1 MIPVLED
8 IIRGLLDGTITP
20 EQARHY
26 LKCHEDLQA
35 EVDSVSNVPY
45 ARAKCLVDTIKK
57 CEEQDLRWGPRTYPS
72 FDAQLA
78 ACADTTPID
87 LAGYHEIPNPRRAR
101 LTTAAR
107 GEELSWLDILVEE
120 VSKTTEQHD
129 NVGKLRD
136 QLIDVAGVAIQWAAQ
151 LTPDPQAEL
160 KFTNNADG
168 TVSATAHVTVDPDH
182 EGPNR
187 GPVATDAVGGSDVR

>member
-8 IIRGLLDGTITP
+8 IIRGLLDDTITP
-20 EQARHY
+20 EQARYY

-35 EVDSVSNVPY
+35 EVDSVSDVPY
-45 ARAKCLVDTIKK
+45 ARVRCLVDVIKK
-57 CEEQDLRWGPRTYPS
+57 CEDQDLRWGPRTYPS
-72 FDAQLA
+72 FNAQLA
-78 ACADTTPID
+78 ACADTTPTD

-107 GEELSWLDILVEE
+107 GEELAWLDILVEE
-120 VSKTTEQHD
+120 VCKLCEKYEDQ
-129 NVGKLRD
+129 KALRD

-151 LTPDPQAEL
+151 LTQDPQIDLE
-160 KFTNNADG
+160 FTDNADG
-168 TVSATAHVTVDPDH
+168 AVSMTAHVTVDPDH
-182 EGPNR
+182 EGPHR

>member
-8 IIRGLLDGTITP
+8 IIRGLLDGTMTP
-20 EQARHY
+20 EQAKFY
-26 LKCHEDLQA
+26 LEQHEKLQA
-35 EVDSVSNVPY
+35 EVDAVGNVPY
-45 ARAKCLVDTIKK
+45 LRAKCLVDVIKK
-57 CEEQDLRWGPRTYPS
+57 CEEQDLRWGQRTYPS

-120 VSKTTEQHD
+120 VAKTTEHHD
-129 NVGKLRD
+129 NVDALRN

-151 LTPDPQAEL
+151 LTREPQVDIE
-160 KFTNNADG
+160 FTDHADG

-187 GPVATDAVGGSDVR
+187 GPVVTDAVGGSDVR